1 MKRICDLLRP
11 PSLWTKRHL
20 YLLPLLLALVL
31 LMPASARASVADI
44 ISLLQTITST
54 LENGIGGALSD
65 IKSLNAS
72 IGNLHQQVVWPIA
85 AINQARGFVVAAE
98 NQYRSL
104 LAQVRAFNVNSATLT
119 NPTRLEALIR
129 SGNAG
134 TLSQVQPAYV
144 QIYGPVPPST
154 DAQILERSMMDMDDA
169 SAVASL
175 KTATISDQ
183 SSSRVLKLADAIA
196 NQTINTAPGAAPLL
210 TTQAQVA
217 NLESQAYLSKMLAA
231 DLRAEATKLAHDN
244 AVRKRN
250 ATNTRTLQLQM
261 QKAVTLP

>member
-1 MKRICDLLRP
+1 MKRIVNLLQPLSR
-11 PSLWTKRHL
+11 WARKRL
-20 YLLPLLLALVL
+20 YLLPLLLILVL
-31 LMPASARASVADI
+31 LIPSSARASVADI

-54 LENGIGGALSD
+54 LENGIGGALSE

-72 IGNLHQQVVWPIA
+72 ISNLHQQVVWPIA
-85 AINQARGFVVAAE
+85 AINQARSFVVAAE

-104 LAQVRAFNVNSATLT
+104 LAQVRASNVNSATLA
-119 NPTRLEALIR
+119 NPTQLETLIR

-134 TLSQVQPAYV
+134 ILSQVQPAYV
-144 QIYGPVPPST
+144 QVYGPIPPST
-154 DAQILERSMMDMDDA
+154 DAQLLERDMMDMDDA
-169 SAVASL
+169 SAVGSL

-183 SSSRVLKLADAIA
+183 SSSRMLKLADAIA

-210 TTQAQVA
+210 TAQAQVA
-217 NLESQAYLSKMLAA
+217 NLENQAYLSKLLAA
-231 DLRAEATKLAHDN
+231 ELRAEATKLAHDN

-261 QKAVTLP
+261 QQAVTHP